1 MRHLGQYSLIGNA
14 RKTRK
19 RKTRKAKGQRSL
31 GKHKQL
37 YSDCKHDA
45 GAKRRGDIYKSGSA
59 FPAKVSMEV
68 APVIVE
74 TQNEDVA
81 EQQSTIPRQQDTE
94 PVQKHQHK
102 CKVIPQLP
110 PGMAPGTR
118 YCLWCD
124 TWGHEHHSFT
134 KCGQNP
140 EVLARKAAEE
150 AAAVAKA
157 KATEVP
163 KQD

>member
-1 MRHLGQYSLIGNA
+1 
-14 RKTRK
+14 
-19 RKTRKAKGQRSL
+19 
-31 GKHKQL
+31 
-37 YSDCKHDA
+37 
-45 GAKRRGDIYKSGSA
+45 
-59 FPAKVSMEV
+59 MEI
-68 APVIVE
+68 ATE
-74 TQNEDVA
+74 SQNENVA
-81 EQQSTIPRQQDTE
+81 EQQGTIPRQHDTE
-94 PVQKHQHK
+94 PVRKRQCKD
-102 CKVIPQLP
+102 KVIPPLP
-110 PGMAPGTR
+110 PGMAVGTR

-124 TWGHEHHSFT
+124 TWGHERRSFT